1 MENIKFK
8 IDHIDPLGQGVSRGN
23 KIAFIEK
30 TLPGETGTA
39 EVYRKAKGVV
49 FGRLTNPDNLEVKS
63 PDRIKPKCPF
73 YYECKGCQYLHTDY
87 NNEISF
93 KTESLNRIFS
103 RLLPKSVKIII
114 HPALKRFEYRNRV
127 QVHYD
132 LNINNFGLVSI
143 FSKNLIDASECLLP
157 SGPIKTVL
165 KDLYTNDKWKERV
178 NKKGSNPRGYIEVY
192 LKPGET
198 VPEVSI
204 NRPYAEGGF
213 TQINNEMGLVLSNL
227 VTEMYNKYL
236 YGSSKSLVLDIFGG
250 NGNLSK
256 DFNNAHIK
264 VYDRHTVTGPNIRTQ
279 KENLQYVN
287 IDLYIR
293 DPLNQ
298 IKASLKKTEHSNP
311 DLVIFDPPR
320 AGVKFID
327 SYLKYFNTSYIFYI
341 SCDPATL
348 KRDTMRIKDKYDIME
363 MHLIDLFPGTRHFET
378 LIVFR
383 KFDFFLS
390 S

>member
-49 FGRLTNPDNLEVKS
+49 FGRLTNPDNLEVKP

-256 DFNNAHIK
+256 DFKNARIK
-264 VYDRHTVTGPNIRTQ
+264 VYDRYTKKETKIMAC
-279 KENLQYVN
+279 KENQQLIN
-287 IDLYIR
+287 IDLYKNN
-293 DPLNQ
+293 PLSQ
-298 IKASLKKTEHSNP
+298 LKDSLGETKSSKP
-311 DLVIFDPPR
+311 DLIIFDPPR
-320 AGVKFID
+320 AGVKYIE
-327 SYLKYFNTSYIFYI
+327 SYIKHFDTPYIFYI
-341 SCDPATL
+341 SCDPAIL
-348 KRDTMRIKDKYDIME
+348 KRDTIKITSKYNILE
-363 MHLIDLFPGTRHFET
+363 IYLIDLFPGTRHFET
-378 LIVFR
+378 LIVFG
-383 KFDFFLS
+383 KQ
-390 S
+390 